1 MKSEDIKRLY
11 QVSPRVHEGIEN
23 ALRQLDDASDMYR
36 KRRRNVRRF
45 IIAFAVIASLVAFS
59 TAVYATK
66 LFGLLAEP
74 VGKYGLDLQ
83 VVQATADSAQ
93 TPPLPTERKYAM
105 PKPTYLPQGY
115 RQLIGEDNE
124 FNDILNPEGVTTYNS
139 NGNYKYTDGNNRW
152 VHFHVYR
159 AENYHEEA
167 RYIVDS
173 FERAYDGHKTVF
185 LTRQFEDNGEQE
197 HYAVKYFEDWG
208 YVVDCYYHD
217 ASELM
222 KIMEGLELQEPV
234 EEAADHLEPPTLD
247 LGDDPYAGYALSME
261 EEEREYRLGETFRW
275 SHQIVDAPSP
285 LYSFKDGEYEIT
297 VKAVKEHNGV
307 KGLDRNGLLAP
318 NDEEWYA
325 RYFNPD
331 GSLKTP
337 YTRTDTD
344 FGDGVNSLGHREV
357 KEIGRRF
364 YLVTVEV
371 KSLEENGG
379 GFNGQFMT
387 NAGGAIYQ
395 DKTEKNGTAVYTI
408 GVVTDQDETDGLALL
423 IPSKETVIDEQTETV
438 AYKEIQTVVPLSVD
452 Q

>member
-1 MKSEDIKRLY
+1 MKAEDIKRLY
-11 QVSPRVHEGIEN
+11 QVSPKVHEGIEN
-23 ALRQLDDASDMYR
+23 ALRQLGDASDMYR

-45 IIAFAVIASLVAFS
+45 VIAFAVIASLVAFS
-59 TAVYATK
+59 TVAYATK

-74 VGKYGLDLQ
+74 VGKYGLDLR

-93 TPPLPTERKYAM
+93 TQPLPTERKYAM
-105 PKPTYLPQGY
+105 PNPTYLPQGCC
-115 RQLIGEDNE
+115 QLIGEDSDL
-124 FNDILNPEGVTTYNS
+124 NDMLNPEGVTIYNS
-139 NGNYKYTDGNNRW
+139 NGNYTYTDGNNRW

-159 AENYHEEA
+159 AEDFHEEA

-173 FERAYDGHKTVF
+173 FEREYDGHKTVF
-185 LTRQFEDNGEQE
+185 LTRQFEDNGARER
-197 HYAVKYFEDWG
+197 YAVKYFEDWG

-222 KIMEGLELQEPV
+222 KIMEGLELQEP
-234 EEAADHLEPPTLD
+234 EKEAEGHLEPPTLD
-247 LGDDPYAGYALSME
+247 LGDDPYAGYALLME
-261 EEEREYRLGETFRW
+261 EENREYRLGETFRW

-297 VKAVKEHNGV
+297 VTAVKEHDGV
-307 KGLDRNGLLAP
+307 KGLDRKGLLAP
-318 NDEEWYA
+318 NDEEWYT
-325 RYFNPD
+325 RYFNAD

-337 YTRTDTD
+337 YTRTDKD
-344 FGDGVNSLGHREV
+344 FGDGVNSLGHSEVREV
-357 KEIGRRF
+357 DRRF
-364 YLVTVEV
+364 YLVTVEI
-371 KSLEENGG
+371 KAIEESNSD
-379 GFNGQFMT
+379 FNGQFMT

-395 DKTEKNGTAVYTI
+395 DKIEKNGTAVYTV
-408 GVVTDQDETDGLALL
+408 GVVADQDETDGLALL